1 MRVLGIETSC
11 DETAAAIVEDGRR
24 PDRPLLLSG
33 RGLSESGSC
42 SGHLSGAPAR
52 AGTPRAHAEPG
63 LSSAPDESPGAR
75 DRMGPDVR
83 VLGIETSCD
92 ETAAAIVEDGRRPLA
107 DVVATQIEIHRR
119 WGGVVPELASRNHV
133 VQVMPVVDEA
143 LSRAGLGPEGIDAVA
158 VTSGPGLVGALLVGV
173 QAAKALA
180 LAWGKPLVRVNHLE
194 GHLVAAFLAE
204 TPPTFPFLGLVV
216 SGGHTSLYAARG
228 FGDYAL
234 LGQTRDDAAGEAF
247 DKGAKLLGLP
257 YPGGVA
263 IDRLAKEGDPAAI
276 RFPKAIVK
284 GADLDF
290 SFSGLKTALLHHV
303 RKHGVPA
310 GQALADLCAS
320 YQEAIVRALVEKAFR
335 AARRLQFERLVL
347 SGGVAANSRLR
358 AATAARAA
366 EYEGMQVFL
375 PPVKLCTDNAAMIAV
390 AGTHALER
398 GERSGPELNAD
409 PAWRL

>member
-1 MRVLGIETSC
+1 LRVLGIETSC
-11 DETAAAIVEDGRR
+11 DETAAAVVEDGRR
-24 PDRPLLLSG
+24 VLS
-33 RGLSESGSC
+33 
-42 SGHLSGAPAR
+42 
-52 AGTPRAHAEPG
+52 
-63 LSSAPDESPGAR
+63 
-75 DRMGPDVR
+75 
-83 VLGIETSCD
+83 
-92 ETAAAIVEDGRRPLA
+92 
-107 DVVATQIEIHRR
+107 DVVATQIDVHRR

-143 LSRAGLGPEGIDAVA
+143 LSQAGIAPQELDAVA
-158 VTSGPGLVGALLVGV
+158 VTAGPGLVGALLVGV

-180 LAWGKPLVRVNHLE
+180 LAWEKPLARVNHLE
-194 GHLVAAFLAE
+194 GHLLAAFLSE
-204 TPPTFPFLGLVV
+204 PPPAFPFLALVV

-228 FGDYAL
+228 FGDYRL
-234 LGQTRDDAAGEAF
+234 LGRTRDDAAGEAF

-257 YPGGVA
+257 YPGGIA
-263 IDRLAKEGDPAAI
+263 IDRLARDGDARAI

-303 RKHGVPA
+303 RRHGVPE
-310 GQALADLCAS
+310 GKALADVCAS

-358 AATAARAA
+358 AAVAERAG
-366 EYEGMQVFL
+366 EYEGMQVFV
-375 PPVKLCTDNAAMIAV
+375 PPPRLCTDNAAMIAV
-390 AGTHALER
+390 AGTHALLR
-398 GERSGPELNAD
+398 GERAGPELDAD

>member
-1 MRVLGIETSC
+1 VKILAIETSC
-11 DETAAAIVEDGRR
+11 DETAAAVVEDGRR
-24 PDRPLLLSG
+24 ALS
-33 RGLSESGSC
+33 
-42 SGHLSGAPAR
+42 
-52 AGTPRAHAEPG
+52 
-63 LSSAPDESPGAR
+63 
-75 DRMGPDVR
+75 
-83 VLGIETSCD
+83 
-92 ETAAAIVEDGRRPLA
+92 
-107 DVVATQIEIHRR
+107 DVVATQIDIHRR

-143 LSRAGLGPEGIDAVA
+143 LARAGLAPQALDAVA

-194 GHLVAAFLAE
+194 GHLVAAFLAD
-204 TPPTFPFLGLVV
+204 PAPAFPYLGLVV
-216 SGGHTSLYAARG
+216 SGGHTSLYAAHG
-228 FGDYAL
+228 FGDYRL

-263 IDRLAKEGDPAAI
+263 IDRLAKEGDARAH

-303 RKHGVPA
+303 RRHGVPE
-310 GQALADLCAS
+310 GRALADLCAS
-320 YQEAIVRALVEKAFR
+320 YQDAIVRALVEKAFR
-335 AARRLQFERLVL
+335 AARRLQFEQLVV

-358 AATAARAA
+358 AAVQERAA
-366 EYEGMQVFL
+366 EYEGMQVL
-375 PPVKLCTDNAAMIAV
+375 VPPVRLCTDNAAMIAV
-390 AGTHALER
+390 AGTHALLR
-398 GERSGPELNAD
+398 GERAGPELNAD

>member
-1 MRVLGIETSC
+1 VLS
-11 DETAAAIVEDGRR
+11 
-24 PDRPLLLSG
+24 
-33 RGLSESGSC
+33 
-42 SGHLSGAPAR
+42 
-52 AGTPRAHAEPG
+52 
-63 LSSAPDESPGAR
+63 
-75 DRMGPDVR
+75 
-83 VLGIETSCD
+83 
-92 ETAAAIVEDGRRPLA
+92 
-107 DVVATQIEIHRR
+107 DVVATQIDIHRR

-143 LSRAGLGPEGIDAVA
+143 LSRADVGPDGLDALA

-180 LAWGKPLVRVNHLE
+180 VAWRKPLVGVNHLE
-194 GHLVAAFLAE
+194 GHLVAAFLSEA
-204 TPPTFPFLGLVV
+204 PPAFPYLGLVV
-216 SGGHTSLYAARG
+216 SGGHTSLYAARA
-228 FGDYAL
+228 FGDYRL

-257 YPGGVA
+257 YPGGIA
-263 IDRLAKEGDPAAI
+263 IDRLAKEGDARAL

-310 GQALADLCAS
+310 GKALADLCAS

-335 AARRLQFERLVL
+335 AARRLQFERMVL

-358 AATAARAA
+358 AAVEERAR

-375 PPVKLCTDNAAMIAV
+375 PVPKLCTDNAAMIAV
-390 AGTHALER
+390 AGTHALLR
-398 GERSGPELNAD
+398 GERAGPELNAD

>member
-11 DETAAAIVEDGRR
+11 DETAAAVVEDGRR
-24 PDRPLLLSG
+24 ALS
-33 RGLSESGSC
+33 
-42 SGHLSGAPAR
+42 
-52 AGTPRAHAEPG
+52 
-63 LSSAPDESPGAR
+63 
-75 DRMGPDVR
+75 
-83 VLGIETSCD
+83 
-92 ETAAAIVEDGRRPLA
+92 
-107 DVVATQIEIHRR
+107 DVVATQIDVHRR

-143 LSRAGLGPEGIDAVA
+143 LSRAAVAPGTVDAVA

-180 LAWGKPLVRVNHLE
+180 LAWDRPLVRVNHLE
-194 GHLVAAFLAE
+194 GHLVAAFLSE
-204 TPPTFPFLGLVV
+204 EPPEFPYLGLVV
-216 SGGHTSLYAARG
+216 SGGHTSLYAARA
-228 FGDYAL
+228 FGDYRL
-234 LGQTRDDAAGEAF
+234 LGHTRDDAAGEAF

-257 YPGGVA
+257 YPGGIA
-263 IDRLAKEGDPAAI
+263 IDRLARDGDRGAI

-303 RKHGVPA
+303 RKHGAPE
-310 GQALADLCAS
+310 GKALADVCAS

-335 AARRLQFERLVL
+335 AARRLQFDRLVL

-358 AATAARAA
+358 EAAAERAG
-366 EYEGMQVFL
+366 EYEGMRVFL
-375 PPVKLCTDNAAMIAV
+375 PAPRLCTDNAAMIAV
-390 AGTHALER
+390 AGTHALLR
-398 GERSGPELNAD
+398 GERAGPELNAD

>member
-11 DETAAAIVEDGRR
+11 DETAASVVEDGRR
-24 PDRPLLLSG
+24 VLS
-33 RGLSESGSC
+33 
-42 SGHLSGAPAR
+42 
-52 AGTPRAHAEPG
+52 
-63 LSSAPDESPGAR
+63 
-75 DRMGPDVR
+75 DV
-83 VLGIETSCD
+83 IS
-92 ETAAAIVEDGRRPLA
+92 
-107 DVVATQIEIHRR
+107 TQIDIHRR

-133 VQVMPVVDEA
+133 VQLMPVVDEA
-143 LSRAGLGPEGIDAVA
+143 LSRAGVTPGELDGLA

-194 GHLVAAFLAE
+194 GHLVAAFLAGE
-204 TPPTFPFLGLVV
+204 PPEFPYLGLVV
-216 SGGHTSLYAARG
+216 SGGHTSLYLAEG
-228 FGDYAL
+228 FGRYRL

-263 IDRLAKEGDPAAI
+263 IDRLAKEGDPRAL

-284 GADLDF
+284 GGPLEF

-303 RKHGVPA
+303 KRHGVPE
-310 GQALADLCAS
+310 GRALADLCAS
-320 YQEAIVRALVEKAFR
+320 YQEAIVSALVQKLFR
-335 AARRLQFERLVL
+335 AARTLQLDRVVI

-358 AATAARAA
+358 AAVVERAA
-366 EYEGMQVFL
+366 EYEGMKVL
-375 PPVKLCTDNAAMIAV
+375 VPAVRLCTDNAAMIAV
-390 AGTHALER
+390 AGTHALLR
-398 GERSGPELNAD
+398 GERDGPELNAD

>member
-11 DETAAAIVEDGRR
+11 DETAAAVVEDGRR
-24 PDRPLLLSG
+24 ALS
-33 RGLSESGSC
+33 
-42 SGHLSGAPAR
+42 
-52 AGTPRAHAEPG
+52 
-63 LSSAPDESPGAR
+63 
-75 DRMGPDVR
+75 
-83 VLGIETSCD
+83 
-92 ETAAAIVEDGRRPLA
+92 
-107 DVVATQIEIHRR
+107 DVVATQIDIHRR

-133 VQVMPVVDEA
+133 VQIMPVVDEA
-143 LSRAGLGPEGIDAVA
+143 LSRAGVGPEGIDAVA

-180 LAWGKPLVRVNHLE
+180 LAWGKPLVGVNHLE
-194 GHLVAAFLAE
+194 GHLVAAFLSE
-204 TPPTFPFLGLVV
+204 TPPTFPYLGLVV

-228 FGDYAL
+228 FGDYRL

-263 IDRLAKEGDPAAI
+263 IDRLAKEGDREAI
-276 RFPKAIVK
+276 RFPRAIVK

-303 RKHGVPA
+303 KKHGVPE
-310 GQALADLCAS
+310 GKGLADLCAS

-335 AARRLQFERLVL
+335 AARRLGFDRIVL

-358 AATAARAA
+358 AAAAARAA
-366 EYEGMQVFL
+366 EYEGMSVFL
-375 PPVKLCTDNAAMIAV
+375 PAVKLCTDNAAMIAV
-390 AGTHALER
+390 AGTHAHAR
-398 GERSGPELNAD
+398 GARAGAELNAD

>member
-1 MRVLGIETSC
+1 VGPGDL
-11 DETAAAIVEDGRR
+11 DAI
-24 PDRPLLLSG
+24 
-33 RGLSESGSC
+33 
-42 SGHLSGAPAR
+42 
-52 AGTPRAHAEPG
+52 
-63 LSSAPDESPGAR
+63 
-75 DRMGPDVR
+75 
-83 VLGIETSCD
+83 
-92 ETAAAIVEDGRRPLA
+92 
-107 DVVATQIEIHRR
+107 
-119 WGGVVPELASRNHV
+119 
-133 VQVMPVVDEA
+133 
-143 LSRAGLGPEGIDAVA
+143 A

-194 GHLVAAFLAE
+194 GHLVAAFLSEKAPE
-204 TPPTFPFLGLVV
+204 FPYLGLVV

-228 FGDYAL
+228 FGDYTL
-234 LGQTRDDAAGEAF
+234 LGHTRDDAAGEAF

-263 IDRLAKEGDPAAI
+263 IDRLAKEGDARAI

-303 RKHGVPA
+303 RKNGVPE
-310 GQALADLCAS
+310 GRALADLCAS

-335 AARRLQFERLVL
+335 AARRLQFDRLVL

-358 AATAARAA
+358 AAVTERAG

-375 PPVKLCTDNAAMIAV
+375 PAPRLCTDNAAMIAV
-390 AGTHALER
+390 AGTHAFLR
-398 GERSGPELNAD
+398 GERAGPALNAD

>member
-11 DETAAAIVEDGRR
+11 DETAAAVVEDGRR
-24 PDRPLLLSG
+24 ALS
-33 RGLSESGSC
+33 
-42 SGHLSGAPAR
+42 
-52 AGTPRAHAEPG
+52 
-63 LSSAPDESPGAR
+63 
-75 DRMGPDVR
+75 
-83 VLGIETSCD
+83 
-92 ETAAAIVEDGRRPLA
+92 

-133 VQVMPVVDEA
+133 VQMMPVVDEA
-143 LSRAGLGPEGIDAVA
+143 LSRAGVGPESLDAVA

-180 LAWGKPLVRVNHLE
+180 LAWGKPLVPVNHLE
-194 GHLVAAFLAE
+194 GHLVAAFLGEPQPA
-204 TPPTFPFLGLVV
+204 FPYLGLVV

-228 FGDYAL
+228 FGDYGL

-263 IDRLAKEGDPAAI
+263 IDRLAKEGDPQAL
-276 RFPKAIVK
+276 RFPRAIVK
-284 GADLDF
+284 GSDLDF

-303 RKHGVPA
+303 RKHGVPE
-310 GQALADLCAS
+310 GKDLADLCAS
-320 YQEAIVRALVEKAFR
+320 YQEAIVRALVDKVIR
-335 AARRLQFERLVL
+335 AARRLSFERLVL

-358 AATAARAA
+358 TVVAARVA
-366 EYEGMQVFL
+366 EYEGMSAIL
-375 PPVKLCTDNAAMIAV
+375 PPARLCTDNAAMIAV
-390 AGTHALER
+390 AGTHAHER
-398 GERSGPELNAD
+398 GVRADASLNAD